1 MTQLWNAKV
10 DFSES
15 LMTGE
20 VRGIEIAFNVRPC
33 NLNSPLRTCRNVL
46 QSRQNFFTTVK
57 ALVSQAEAEGPKL
70 DGKNRFGQ
78 AERELT
84 DR

>member
-1 MTQLWNAKV
+1 MYLPSNPN
-10 DFSES
+10 S
-15 LMTGE
+15 LLL
-20 VRGIEIAFNVRPC
+20 RPYH
-33 NLNSPLRTCRNVL
+33 NVL
-46 QSRQNFFTTVK
+46 ELRQNFFTTVK

-70 DGKNRFGQ
+70 DGKNRFQQ